1 VTKKAASGA
10 ARGRHNRRDEVV
22 EAAIEVFY
30 EKGYASA
37 SIQDVANRVGVLKGS
52 LYHYI
57 NSKED
62 LLANIFEG
70 SDVQSEAIMEA
81 NVLLEAPAVERLRA
95 FVYDWSLWHL
105 RNLER
110 ASVYFN
116 DWKQLDGER
125 FLEVKRKR
133 RHYERFLVDLLK
145 QVKAEGDAA
154 PDLDPRYVCF
164 LILSAINGLPSWY
177 RRRGT
182 DSADHISGVYAGV
195 VVAMVC
201 GTSR

>member
-1 VTKKAASGA
+1 MSKKAASDG
-10 ARGRHNRRDEVV
+10 ARGRHNRRDEVL

-37 SIQDVANRVGVLKGS
+37 SIQEVADRVGVLKGS

-62 LLANIFEG
+62 LLADIFEG
-70 SDVQSEAIMEA
+70 SDLQSEAIMEA
-81 NVLLEAPAVERLRA
+81 NAALEAPAVERLRA

-116 DWKQLDGER
+116 DWNRLDGER
-125 FLEVKRKR
+125 FLAVKRKR
-133 RHYERFLVDLLK
+133 RHYERFLIDLLE
-145 QVKAEGDAA
+145 QVKAEGDADR
-154 PDLDPRYVCF
+154 DLDARYVCF
-164 LILSAINGLPSWY
+164 LILSAINGLPNWY
-177 RRRGT
+177 RRRG
-182 DSADHISGVYAGV
+182 ADTADYISGVYAGI
-195 VVAMVC
+195 VVAMVR
-201 GTSR
+201 GSTR